1 MPAAAF
7 PRSMAGPEIV
17 VLIPESTRKATGGSS
32 DGPEVDAISAA
43 LPATVRAKLEE
54 LREEVRLKSPKG
66 SVRPGGLLPAY
77 RRFQGNMYR
86 NIPDNAWAQRSA
98 KVEVVIAS
106 GLRGLVASRDTVP
119 AYALS
124 MAEPAPPFGKMN
136 RWWHDRGLPA
146 ILASYLSA
154 VRPRIVVDLLSLE
167 YRESV
172 AGYAGHL
179 QGVDVRT
186 IDFPGMGRAS
196 QPLRGERIARILQ
209 SGTV

>member
-1 MPAAAF
+1 
-7 PRSMAGPEIV
+7 MAGPEIV

-32 DGPEVDAISAA
+32 EGPEVDAISAG

-54 LREEVRLKSPKG
+54 LREEVLLKSPKG

-86 NIPDNAWAQRSA
+86 NVPDNAWAQRSA

-124 MAEPAPPFGKMN
+124 MAEPTPPF
-136 RWWHDRGLPA
+136 
-146 ILASYLSA
+146 
-154 VRPRIVVDLLSLE
+154 
-167 YRESV
+167 
-172 AGYAGHL
+172 
-179 QGVDVRT
+179 
-186 IDFPGMGRAS
+186 
-196 QPLRGERIARILQ
+196 
-209 SGTV
+209 

>member
-1 MPAAAF
+1 MQAAAF

-17 VLIPESTRKATGGSS
+17 VLMPESRRKATGGASE
-32 DGPEVDAISAA
+32 GPEVDAISAA

-54 LREEVRLKSPKG
+54 LREEVLLKSPKG

-77 RRFQGNMYR
+77 LRFQGNMYH

-106 GLRGLVASRDTVP
+106 GLRGLGASRDTVP

-124 MAEPAPPFGKMN
+124 MAEPTPPFARMN
-136 RWWHDRGLPA
+136 AWWHDGGLTA
-146 ILASYLSA
+146 IVASYPSA
-154 VRPRIVVDLLSLE
+154 VRPRIVVDHPSLE
-167 YRESV
+167 YRECA

-179 QGVDVRT
+179 QGVAVRT
-186 IDFPGMGRAS
+186 IEFPGMGRAS
-196 QPLRGERIARILQ
+196 RPLPRGR
-209 SGTV
+209 

>member
-7 PRSMAGPEIV
+7 LRSMAGPEIV

-32 DGPEVDAISAA
+32 EGPEVDAISAG

-54 LREEVRLKSPKG
+54 LREEVLLKSPKG

-86 NIPDNAWAQRSA
+86 SIPDGAWAQRSA
-98 KVEVVIAS
+98 KVEVIIAP

-119 AYALS
+119 AHALS
-124 MAEPAPPFGKMN
+124 VAEPTPPAVMRN
-136 RWWHDRGLPA
+136 RRWHDRGPPA

-154 VRPRIVVDLLSLE
+154 DRTRTAVHLL
-167 YRESV
+167 
-172 AGYAGHL
+172 
-179 QGVDVRT
+179 
-186 IDFPGMGRAS
+186 
-196 QPLRGERIARILQ
+196 
-209 SGTV
+209 